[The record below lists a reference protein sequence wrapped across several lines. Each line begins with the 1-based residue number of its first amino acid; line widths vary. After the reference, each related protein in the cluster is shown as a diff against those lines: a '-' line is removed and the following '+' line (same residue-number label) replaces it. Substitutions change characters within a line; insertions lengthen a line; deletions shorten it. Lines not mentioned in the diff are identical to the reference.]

1 MEASHDCRFPQA
13 EQPDEESTYSQY
25 VDFRTAASSEHNG
38 SELNALEAID
48 PAGFFIRHPPKPHEL
63 EAELTDETQLFQ
75 TIHMGAAVVDE
86 KRWRLVMDG
95 LVERPFTISFEQLK
109 SMPRTTITAFHE
121 CYGSPITRPV
131 HALWRIGNVK
141 WTGVRLSDLLKL
153 ARPKPRARFIWSRGL
168 DAGSFAGVSAD
179 SYEKDLP
186 LEKAQRPEVLIAYE
200 MNGERLSKKRGGP
213 VRMVVPL
220 YFGTNST
227 KWLCRLSVQDRRAP
241 GPFTTTFYNEVDPTD
256 PTGQSVRPVWMVEPN
271 SMIVRPEPGA
281 ILQGP
286 HIEISGRA
294 WGCQAIEGVDISI
307 DGGETWL
314 PRPVVDLRPRREF
327 EWQLFRA
334 KPSLPEPGKYKLVAR
349 ARDTSG
355 LFQPLAGRRNHV
367 HTVEVE
373 VLW

>member
-25 VDFRTAASSEHNG
+25 VDFRTAASSEHSG

-95 LVERPFTISFEQLK
+95 LVEQPFTISFEQLK

-121 CYGSPITRPV
+121 CYGSPITPPI

-153 ARPKPRARFIWSRGL
+153 ARPNPRARFIWSQGL
-168 DAGSFAGVSAD
+168 DAGSFAGVSAH

-200 MNGERLSKKRGGP
+200 MNGERLNKKRGGP
-213 VRMVVPL
+213 
-220 YFGTNST
+220 
-227 KWLCRLSVQDRRAP
+227 DRRAP

-256 PTGQSVRPVWMVEPN
+256 PTGQSMRPVWMVEPN
-271 SMIVRPEPGA
+271 SMIVGPEPGA

-286 HIEISGRA
+286 QIEISGRA
-294 WGCQAIEGVDISI
+294 WGCQEIEGVDISI

-334 KPSLPEPGKYKLVAR
+334 KLSLPEPGKYKLVAR

-355 LFQPLAGRRNHV
+355 LSQPLAGRRNHV